1 MILNIVLVS
10 KNNQT
15 FVNFF
20 KVFNTFFQKN
30 QMLNASLISQKKK
43 KKKKK
48 VFSVL
53 KSPHVNKKS
62 KQKFQLVYFSLNV
75 KMHVFDKKK
84 TFLILK
90 LINLNIFPDLKIKI
104 KTELKRDK
112 LPKASK
118 MNPNSFK
125 FRNTNDLNKYLNVFD
140 CYGEKLFLAKNI
152 N

>member
-48 VFSVL
+48 
-53 KSPHVNKKS
+53 KKG
-62 KQKFQLVYFSLNV
+62 
-75 KMHVFDKKK
+75 
-84 TFLILK
+84 FL
-90 LINLNIFPDLKIKI
+90 
-104 KTELKRDK
+104 
-112 LPKASK
+112 
-118 MNPNSFK
+118 SFK
-125 FRNTNDLNKYLNVFD
+125 IAARK
-140 CYGEKLFLAKNI
+140 
-152 N
+152 

>member
-48 VFSVL
+48 F
-53 KSPHVNKKS
+53 
-62 KQKFQLVYFSLNV
+62 F
-75 KMHVFDKKK
+75 
-84 TFLILK
+84 I
-90 LINLNIFPDLKIKI
+90 
-104 KTELKRDK
+104 
-112 LPKASK
+112 
-118 MNPNSFK
+118 SFK
-125 FRNTNDLNKYLNVFD
+125 NAARK
-140 CYGEKLFLAKNI
+140 
-152 N
+152 